1 MTYTHTHMR
10 APTPIHTHICMM
22 PHSILWIEVLI
33 NYCHK
38 NNDSRGNQDS
48 LRAKVCSSK
57 TEFEQEQERLA
68 IFVVEGNINIP
79 ALNGIFLS
87 EKCTFGIKEHIKSY
101 ISVLRV
107 YS

>member
-1 MTYTHTHMR
+1 MDR
-10 APTPIHTHICMM
+10 G
-22 PHSILWIEVLI
+22 SDQLLSQ
-33 NYCHK
+33 

-57 TEFEQEQERLA
+57 TQFEQEQERLA
-68 IFVVEGNINIP
+68 IFVVEGSINIP

-101 ISVLRV
+101 LCWECTAER
-107 YS
+107 YCG